1 MFRHPKRSSSKAVM
15 PLRPLDTLKEVASSV
30 NMLDE
35 QNEQQMGYRTSH
47 LRSNISHS
55 GHQTSNLPYG
65 SSRNY
70 SNKDCEG
77 GEQQSWPSPHTW
89 VQKPQ
94 NDVQQPLM
102 RRPRWSTGMDAVN
115 AAGLLLPVEE
125 ITQLWSKL
133 KHLHWRERE
142 EFTPC

>member
-1 MFRHPKRSSSKAVM
+1 M
-15 PLRPLDTLKEVASSV
+15 PLRPLDTLKEAGSSV

-35 QNEQQMGYRTSH
+35 QNEEQRTSH

-55 GHQTSNLPYG
+55 GHQTSNLRYG

-102 RRPRWSTGMDAVN
+102 RRPHVSTLVDHVN
-115 AAGLLLPVEE
+115 AAGLLLPEEE
-125 ITQLWSKL
+125 ITQL
-133 KHLHWRERE
+133 
-142 EFTPC
+142 